1 MNFSA
6 DIAEAKAELAQ
17 LNSALTTATGERE
30 IAIRNQI
37 TAKENQLTTLTIFRP
52 QEVKLYLILISNYI
66 SIFDAAFLTFLALAD
81 LLIGCRQ

>member
-37 TAKENQLTTLTIFRP
+37 TAKENQLTTLYNLQASGGKIM
-52 QEVKLYLILISNYI
+52 SH
-66 SIFDAAFLTFLALAD
+66 FDF
-81 LLIGCRQ
+81 